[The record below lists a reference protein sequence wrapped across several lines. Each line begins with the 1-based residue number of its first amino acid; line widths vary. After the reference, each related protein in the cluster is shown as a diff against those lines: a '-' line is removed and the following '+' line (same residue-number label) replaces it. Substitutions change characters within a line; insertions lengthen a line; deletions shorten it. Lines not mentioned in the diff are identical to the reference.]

1 MLSHYADISCAPCF
15 YHVSPCLRRKWILL
29 RQPNKMIWDE
39 NGVWQIEF
47 LIIIG
52 YYIYR
57 HQGPLAWYNWP
68 MILVTTLEICFDLM
82 EYGKQVFYD
91 LFEVD
96 QASRLSLSYY
106 KILEWWQSRTPK
118 ESPLVASI
126 NEVNH

>member
-1 MLSHYADISCAPCF
+1 
-15 YHVSPCLRRKWILL
+15 
-29 RQPNKMIWDE
+29 MIWDE

-57 HQGPLAWYNWP
+57 HQGPLALYNWP
-68 MILVTTLEICFDLM
+68 MILVTTLEIYFDLM